1 MNTILYSK
9 NKDKI
14 IVNELKI
21 NENEFIKYNKNKI
34 KELIEKDKSNL
45 ISEVLYIKKDKIY
58 TKNTLKNKISLLKQT
73 KTFYNEKKYNLTYCY
88 PIIPKYFDSKTN
100 DFVGQNK
107 NDYDISKA
115 NLNKIPDKKELE
127 LLRNILN
134 SHAYFYY
141 LNDVKLAI
149 RLDNELA
156 MLYKLL
162 YLKDNN
168 LLSKDE
174 INKEEYKKIFSLDYK
189 EEISLSTF
197 YDLINTYNPYLNDK
211 DIDKN
216 ISKDEE
222 KIKKLKLILK

>member
-34 KELIEKDKSNL
+34 NELIEKDRPNLVSN
-45 ISEVLYIKKDKIY
+45 VLYIKKDKLY
-58 TKNTLKNKISLLKQT
+58 TKNTFKSKISLLKQT

-149 RLDNELA
+149 RLDNELT

-189 EEISLSTF
+189 EELSLSTF

-222 KIKKLKLILK
+222 KIKKIKLILK